1 MMGREKAMRK
11 RFYRE
16 TAQVSR
22 WAIFMAGGGQ
32 RCLAMSVL
40 LGFLAI
46 FCLSA
51 NCAGRPGRL
60 AREYGTSFK
69 LAKFNQILT
78 PEAEKNLEPA
88 TGFDGGAAKAALGKY
103 RKGFEEA
110 APAPAYPLEIGGIGM
125 RR

>member
-1 MMGREKAMRK
+1 MRK

-16 TAQVSR
+16 NAQVSR
-22 WAIFMAGGGQ
+22 WAIFMPGGGQ

-40 LGFLAI
+40 LGFMAI

-51 NCAGRPGRL
+51 GCAGRHGRL
-60 AREYGTSFK
+60 AMEYGTSFK

-78 PEAEKNLEPA
+78 PEAEKNLKPV
-88 TGFDGGAAKAALGKY
+88 TGFDGGAARAALGKY

-110 APAPAYPLEIGGIGM
+110 APPPAYPLEIGEI
-125 RR
+125 RRRR